1 MNAAGKGECTKHS
14 FMCGAGMGMFF
25 LLQECSGLI
34 MHNGKAAYIHS
45 PYVDSHGETPQYR
58 GRPLNLDLDR
68 YEILREMWFGHSV
81 RQKVVAERAT
91 ARQVIISDFY

>member
-1 MNAAGKGECTKHS
+1 
-14 FMCGAGMGMFF
+14 MFF
-25 LLQECSGLI
+25 LLQECAGLV

-68 YEILREMWFGHSV
+68 YDHLREVWSGHSI
-81 RQKVVAERAT
+81 RQQVLAERESS
-91 ARQVIISDFY
+91 RQIIVDGFY